1 MKLISFVVIS
11 LLAITVSAQ
20 PPPSTSAANHAPQS
34 EQEKPD
40 AKLVELRAK
49 YERLQSELALK
60 LEELEK
66 VEKEEKV
73 AMSVVK
79 SLSKKLEKSSLDS
92 EDQEKV
98 GEKYPDALGIWRE
111 AYTSGTIQKKE
122 LKKATKKSDSLKK
135 KTSKLT
141 GNQEQQ
147 TKQDADSNDPTE
159 PSPDSATTEQ
169 SWRRKLMRPFRMLTH

>member
-66 VEKEEKV
+66 VEKRKR
-73 AMSVVK
+73 AI
-79 SLSKKLEKSSLDS
+79 LEKKVDEAFQDVNPLDATR
-92 EDQEKV
+92 D
-98 GEKYPDALGIWRE
+98 I
-111 AYTSGTIQKKE
+111 KKG
-122 LKKATKKSDSLKK
+122 LSIY
-135 KTSKLT
+135 
-141 GNQEQQ
+141 
-147 TKQDADSNDPTE
+147 
-159 PSPDSATTEQ
+159 
-169 SWRRKLMRPFRMLTH
+169 LMVW